1 MTNEIAKQP
10 PHSLFELVTDPWTE
24 PFWAAAR
31 EHRLTVARC
40 TECSLLRMP
49 PTPFCPGC
57 LSQKL
62 DWPTLSGRGTIYS
75 YTIVSRA
82 IFPGME
88 ESLPYVPALVTLSDA
103 PTIRLISNIVD
114 VPISAIS
121 VGAEVRVVWVH
132 LPDGVV
138 VPRFTLAN

>member
-1 MTNEIAKQP
+1 
-10 PHSLFELVTDPWTE
+10 
-24 PFWAAAR
+24 
-31 EHRLTVARC
+31 
-40 TECSLLRMP
+40 
-49 PTPFCPGC
+49 
-57 LSQKL
+57 
-62 DWPTLSGRGTIYS
+62 
-75 YTIVSRA
+75 
-82 IFPGME
+82 ME

-121 VGAEVRVVWVH
+121 VGAEVRVVWNH